1 MKRSTQFLCV
11 ASLATLLAA
20 CGGGGG
26 GSDSGG
32 SPASGNPP
40 STAGKL
46 PDLLTASMMIDVD
59 RDGDLDIV
67 VGNQSDTRSAADLLL
82 RNDGNRT
89 FTVIQNALPDRYLGT
104 GGSTVALMK
113 GDFNEDGIE
122 DLLAVT
128 VDAGTDY
135 YGSSKLQLWLG
146 DGAGHFSDASDR
158 IAPNVMK
165 GWPEWVRVGD
175 LDGDGHVDLLL
186 SVSGCPGLTD
196 TECPGGK
203 IYLNDGKG
211 NFAPASVTVYDA
223 ESIHD
228 ATSTVTS
235 PRLVYRVYGA
245 QYSDPFSSGS
255 NVQQLSTGVINAE
268 IGDLNGDGR
277 LDVFAPNPGDDR
289 PHATFINHSTPG
301 SLLFEVKY
309 SGVINPNAVPG
320 DPWSTYVGTRGMY
333 GGVLVDLNGDGRL
346 DFVGSRGISASNG
359 TEPVQAW
366 INGGAGVFS
375 DDTAAR
381 LPDAPSVKHARQ
393 WLKADFNG
401 DGRDDVFVADHGWD
415 HDSFPGYP
423 NLLLLSDG
431 SGALRS
437 VGSTHLSTASTYTH
451 GASVG
456 DLNGDGHIDFFLN
469 NAHHLDGAPVTWV
482 NETPFWYNDGA
493 GYFTG
498 VEPSLM

>member
-1 MKRSTQFLCV
+1 MRFIMKRSIQYIFV
-11 ASLATLLAA
+11 ATFSMLLAA
-20 CGGGGG
+20 CGGSGGG
-26 GSDSGG
+26 GTG
-32 SPASGNPP
+32 SSGNTTT
-40 STAGKL
+40 SSLKL
-46 PDLLTASMMIDVD
+46 PDLLTASMMIDAD

-89 FTVIQNALPDRYLGT
+89 FTVIQNALPNRYLGT

-113 GDFNEDGIE
+113 ADFNEDGID

-146 DGAGHFSDASDR
+146 DGASHFSDASDR

-165 GWPEWVRVGD
+165 GWPERVRVGD

-223 ESIHD
+223 ESSHD
-228 ATSTVTS
+228 ATPTVTS

-245 QYSDPFSSGS
+245 QYSDPFSTGY
-255 NVQQLSTGVINAE
+255 NVQKLSTGVINAE
-268 IGDLNGDGR
+268 IGDLNGDGL
-277 LDVFAPNPGDDR
+277 LDVFAPSPGDDR
-289 PHATFINHSTPG
+289 PHATFINHSAQG
-301 SLLFEVKY
+301 SLLFEVNY

-333 GGVLVDLNGDGRL
+333 GGVLVDINGDGRL
-346 DFVGSRGISASNG
+346 DFVGSRGISESNG

-366 INGGAGVFS
+366 INGGAGVFTE
-375 DDTAAR
+375 DTAAR

-401 DGRDDVFVADHGWD
+401 DGREDVFVADHGWD
-415 HDSFPGYP
+415 HDGFPGYP

-431 SGALRS
+431 SGVLRS

-456 DLNGDGHIDFFLN
+456 DMNGDGYIDLFLN

-498 VEPSLM
+498 VVPSLM